1 MGRQARRVFSS
12 VSLFHIAGLSLVR
25 PTIRRLRLSV
35 GTCGWRC
42 CNANILTRTELFK
55 KESLFGRVRDP
66 ASSQGAARGSR
77 ASWPLCSHYVYT
89 DYMTLT
95 QRCTRTATAPVS
107 CVLTGRFFHTH
118 PNYRVEQRGLARAGT
133 RCQAIRSSAGVAPPP
148 GGTAPRTHAA
158 LAGRWAA
165 KTARAAARAA
175 SATTTAGAMAG
186 G

>member
-1 MGRQARRVFSS
+1 MVLA
-12 VSLFHIAGLSLVR
+12 
-25 PTIRRLRLSV
+25 V
-35 GTCGWRC
+35 GGAA
-42 CNANILTRTELFK
+42 NANILARTELFK

-77 ASWPLCSHYVYT
+77 SSWPLCSHYVYT

-158 LAGRWAA
+158 LAGMGRKDSKSSRTSRKRDDDSWGDGWEVTHTHTRTPSQELCDSGAA
-165 KTARAAARAA
+165 D
-175 SATTTAGAMAG
+175 S
-186 G
+186 